1 MNLKCYDPL
10 IRIKN
15 LPLLSIHTS
24 DAHIHRQS
32 NIKYKLVFM
41 YGVQYT
47 KSMSKTQNKTKKKK
61 KSCIKV
67 KVIEDIFYLSLVTIA
82 AVIAASIALKI

>member
-1 MNLKCYDPL
+1 VACSTPKVCP
-10 IRIKN
+10 
-15 LPLLSIHTS
+15 T
-24 DAHIHRQS
+24 
-32 NIKYKLVFM
+32 YK
-41 YGVQYT
+41 T
-47 KSMSKTQNKTKKKK
+47 TT